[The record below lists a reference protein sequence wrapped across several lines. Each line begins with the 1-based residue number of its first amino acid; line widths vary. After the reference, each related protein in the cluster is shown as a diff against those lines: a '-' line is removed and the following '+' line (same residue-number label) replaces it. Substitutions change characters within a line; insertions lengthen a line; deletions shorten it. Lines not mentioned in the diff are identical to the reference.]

1 VDANQSIA
9 IASADNCLSDPGAK
23 MMKEHDRVV
32 LKKSIPEQ
40 GLKAGDVGTVVH
52 VHRKGEAF
60 EVEFLTLNGETVGVA
75 TLTAAQVRPVLK
87 REITHARL
95 MRA

>member
-1 VDANQSIA
+1 MLLTAGGQER
-9 IASADNCLSDPGAK
+9 K

-32 LKKSIPEQ
+32 LKKSVPEQ
-40 GLKAGDVGTVVH
+40 RLKAGDVGTVVH

-75 TLTAAQVRPVLK
+75 TLTAAQVRPFLK
-87 REITHARL
+87 RELTHARL
-95 MRA
+95 MQA

>member
-1 VDANQSIA
+1 MI
-9 IASADNCLSDPGAK
+9 
-23 MMKEHDRVV
+23 KELDLVV
-32 LKKSIPEQ
+32 LTKSIPEQ

-52 VHRKGEAF
+52 VHKKGEAF
-60 EVEFLTLNGETVGVA
+60 EVEFLTLNGEMVGIA
-75 TLTAAQVRPVLK
+75 TLTGSQVRRVLT